1 MYYIFFNPLSGNGA
15 GKGESEKLNGIIKEE
30 KVFVDLT
37 ENDFDGLFSKVREG
51 DSIVISGGDGTLN
64 KLINETDICLMEND
78 VYYYACGSGNDFLRD
93 VSSEN
98 ELVKINGYLKDL
110 PKVTVNGKNYSFING
125 VGYGIDGFCC
135 EEGDKLRLKGNKK
148 VNYTA
153 IAIKGLLYAY
163 KPKNAKVTVDGKEY
177 SYRKVWLAPTMNG
190 RYYGGGMNCAP
201 NQDRLNKERTVSL
214 TVMFGSGKIKTLSV
228 FPSIFKGEHIKHT
241 EMVQVHTG
249 HRITVEFDSPC
260 ALQIDGETV
269 LNVKEY
275 TVVSE

>member
-1 MYYIFFNPLSGNGA
+1 M
-15 GKGESEKLNGIIKEE
+15 
-30 KVFVDLT
+30 T